1 MLNASAP
8 TLVDRAQEILRTE
21 GDPAF
26 LAQIDRAVAAGA
38 RWIVDPHY
46 RDVVGLLRPGTD
58 RDALVV
64 VYVAEEDFEAD
75 SFALSEVAG

>member
-1 MLNASAP
+1 MLNTPAA
-8 TLVDRAQEILRTE
+8 TLIDRAQAILRTE

-46 RDVVGLLRPGTD
+46 RDVVGLVRPGTD

-64 VYVAEEDFEAD
+64 VYVAEQDFESD
-75 SFALSEVAG
+75 ALALAEVAR

>member
-1 MLNASAP
+1 MSG
-8 TLVDRAQEILRTE
+8 LVERARAILRTE

-46 RDVVGLLRPGTD
+46 SDVVSLIRPGTD

-75 SFALSEVAG
+75 SFALAEVAR

>member
-1 MLNASAP
+1 MLNTKSP
-8 TLVDRAQEILRTE
+8 LIGQAQAVLRVE

-26 LAQIDRAVAAGA
+26 LADIDRAVAAGA

-46 RDVVGLLRPGTD
+46 RDVVGLICPGTD

-64 VYVAEEDFEAD
+64 VYVAEHDFEAD
-75 SFALSEVAG
+75 TLALAEVAR

>member
-1 MLNASAP
+1 MLNTKSP
-8 TLVDRAQEILRTE
+8 LIDQAQAVLSVE

-26 LAQIDRAVAAGA
+26 LADIDRAVAAGA

-46 RDVVGLLRPGTD
+46 RDVVGLIRPGTD

-64 VYVAEEDFEAD
+64 VYVAEHDFEAD
-75 SFALSEVAG
+75 TFALAEVAR

>member
-1 MLNASAP
+1 MSG
-8 TLVDRAQEILRTE
+8 LVERARAILRTE

-26 LAQIDRAVAAGA
+26 LAQIERAVAAGA
-38 RWIVDPHY
+38 RWTIAPHY
-46 RDVVGLLRPGTD
+46 RDVVGLLLPGTD

-75 SFALSEVAG
+75 TFALSEVAG